1 MYPDDSGEDG
11 DDDNSCQAVRQKPK
25 LVKSEHRSILR
36 KVHDR
41 HLNHSSKVM
50 PDAHDNHLETV
61 PEAEFETLN
70 IIASRKSLLF
80 LDLATNQSHRPIA
93 PISPKI
99 SSKDKALKTIPISND
114 TDTSDASSAAAMDYS
129 SLRSRA
135 ATFDGVVT
143 RGIDK
148 RASTAVPLFSPYA
161 SRRNHDPKDDLPR
174 SSTSAQRVPSAKLRS
189 PSVQAAPNH
198 RALTGM
204 FGASSSPRSDTMSPR
219 TSVCDD
225 VAIASPSSSITL
237 RKGSPLSSQKK
248 KPIAAVHHLSSEN
261 LRSPPFAP
269 FEQTP
274 SKGLLTSLFGPVWH
288 REQSS
293 RIDFE
298 QENAHVGYLSS
309 PSQSQCSQKSDVSI
323 DSMVVM
329 LGVRSAPAARDEN
342 VLNPLPA
349 LVPSPCAFDDESAS
363 PAAMPKTPS
372 ILTILSRNCSIGSI
386 ASLIL
391 PAPAVSLLA
400 SLFGSLSISEKENDQ
415 SPIDQVIAQSTLS
428 QSQKSIGSTAS
439 LVNPSALKGLGL
451 GRRSSFMTPRTP
463 HPIEEHEDD
472 TKKNPSSVV
481 ASSSD
486 PLQAVVATDDTDDHD
501 DMSFDTAP
509 FDIDDYFKD
518 PAPAPVPTGVP
529 SPWMTPAVLNPP
541 QHASKPIWLTHE
553 STEQRGDERDH
564 VNNNNNN
571 NNSNNRMLGKPTATL
586 LARGT
591 AAALHPRVSRTSRTQ
606 ATADEKKS
614 SGRKGGGTAHAHEYL
629 KKGEGVTATAT
640 ATAKLQ
646 ADGPYKKRK
655 KMTQL

>member
-1 MYPDDSGEDG
+1 MHPVESKEEEDDDDEDG
-11 DDDNSCQAVRQKPK
+11 SSCPAFRVKPK
-25 LVKSEHRSILR
+25 LVKPEYRSVLQQM
-36 KVHDR
+36 HDR
-41 HLNHSSKVM
+41 HLNHSSEVM
-50 PDAHDNHLETV
+50 PDAQEPLETV
-61 PEAEFETLN
+61 PEVEFETPN
-70 IIASRKSLLF
+70 FIARRKSLLF
-80 LDLATNQSHRPIA
+80 LDLAIIPSQRSIA
-93 PISPKI
+93 SISPPKI
-99 SSKDKALKTIPISND
+99 SSIEAARATIPVFDD
-114 TDTSDASSAAAMDYS
+114 TPTASSAAAMES
-129 SLRSRA
+129 PTRSRA
-135 ATFDGVVT
+135 ATFDGVIT
-143 RGIDK
+143 REIDK
-148 RASTAVPLFSPYA
+148 DASSPFVPVST
-161 SRRNHDPKDDLPR
+161 SRRNQDQHQDQDQDPEVDLPKF
-174 SSTSAQRVPSAKLRS
+174 STGVHRMPYSKLRS
-189 PSVQAAPNH
+189 PSVQAASNH
-198 RALTGM
+198 RTLTAM
-204 FGASSSPRSDTMSPR
+204 FGAFSSPRSDTMSPR
-219 TSVCDD
+219 TPIRDD
-225 VAIASPSSSITL
+225 VAIASPAS
-237 RKGSPLSSQKK
+237 
-248 KPIAAVHHLSSEN
+248 N
-261 LRSPPFAP
+261 LRPPSIAP
-269 FEQTP
+269 LVPSAQTP
-274 SKGLLTSLFGPVWH
+274 SNGLLASLFGPMLH
-288 REQSS
+288 REESS
-293 RIDFE
+293 RSDFE
-298 QENAHVGYLSS
+298 HENADPL
-309 PSQSQCSQKSDVSI
+309 QSMLLQSSQKSDISLHSSFESLVDLI
-323 DSMVVM
+323 GA
-329 LGVRSAPAARDEN
+329 LPAPAAGD
-342 VLNPLPA
+342 VDFLNSLSA
-349 LVPSPCAFDDESAS
+349 LVPSPCTFNDESAIGS
-363 PAAMPKTPS
+363 PAALPLAAS
-372 ILTILSRNCSIGSI
+372 ILSTISRQCSLNSI